1 MHRKVSTGI
10 LGLDEILRGGLERG
24 WAYLLKGGPGS
35 GKTIFG
41 LQFLLAGVEK
51 GEKVVYL
58 SFDEPKEE
66 VAMQAES
73 FGWNID
79 SPNFHFIDKVSET
92 DILSSDLLFIGFDS
106 ISEIH
111 SFIESITKLEELKGA
126 SRVFIDGM
134 SILRDASKDPSIY
147 RRIVSSIIQFFNK
160 KNITSVIAEELTTE
174 VGREIISYL
183 TSGEFVLER
192 VVRNDGEVFRTINVL
207 KYRGGN
213 AWLGRHYFDITPQ
226 GIVVYPIIPLNAREE
241 TKRERKLLST
251 GSPELDAMLGG
262 GIYDGS
268 DVLIAGKSGVGKTNM
283 CLQMLIENDRRG
295 DVGILYSFEET
306 EEVIAHRLKTLFNY
320 TPSKLV
326 VKHVSPYGMNLGKFY
341 RMVTD
346 DVWSY
351 NPSIVAI
358 DPINSLQR
366 MALTSEEL
374 TRALQLLCPFL
385 SARGTIMLQTYEV
398 SEAADI
404 FQFTGGGIS
413 YLCDYLI
420 LGRFMEMNGELLKV
434 IAVMKNRFGDHE
446 RTLRVLHMKEGEGL
460 KIGEPLRSYAGLM
473 VGTLREI

>member
-1 MHRKVSTGI
+1 MHKKVSTGVP
-10 LGLDEILRGGLERG
+10 GLDEVLRGGLEGG

-41 LQFLLAGVEK
+41 LQFLLEGAK
-51 GEKVVYL
+51 RGEKVVYI

-66 VAMQAES
+66 IVMQAES

-79 SPNFHFIDKVSET
+79 SPNFHLIDKVSEM

-106 ISEIH
+106 VNEIY
-111 SFIESITKLEELKGA
+111 SFVESITKLKELEDA

-134 SILRDASKDPSIY
+134 SILKDASRDPSIY
-147 RRIVSSIIQFFNK
+147 RRIVSSIIQFLNR
-160 KNITSVIAEELTTE
+160 KNITSIIAEELTAE
-174 VGREIISYL
+174 VGREIVSYL
-183 TSGEFVLER
+183 TSGEFILER

-226 GIVVYPIIPLNAREE
+226 GMVVHPIIPLSVGEAKKAQRIV
-241 TKRERKLLST
+241 ST

-262 GIYDGS
+262 GIYEGS

-283 CLQMLIENDRRG
+283 CLQMLIENDGRG
-295 DVGILYSFEET
+295 EVGILYSFEET
-306 EEVIAHRLKTLFNY
+306 EEVIAHRLRTLFNY
-320 TPSKLV
+320 TPSKLIV
-326 VKHVSPYGMNLGKFY
+326 RHISPYGMNLGRFY
-341 RMVTD
+341 RMVMN
-346 DVWSY
+346 DVEAY
-351 NPSIVAI
+351 DPSIVAI

-374 TRALQLLCPFL
+374 TRALQLLCPYL
-385 SARGTIMLQTYEV
+385 SARGAFMLQTYEV
-398 SEAADI
+398 SEATDV

-413 YLCDYLI
+413 YFCDYLI
-420 LGRFMEMNGELLKV
+420 LGRFMETNGELLKV

-446 RTLRVLHMKEGEGL
+446 RTLRVLHMKSGEGL
-460 KIGEPLRSYAGLM
+460 KIGEPLRNYTGLM
-473 VGTLREI
+473 GGVLKEV